1 MKKVLKIGDFLLILA
16 ILICSFVIFFISK
29 NKLKDYNFTGK
40 KYASIQVNGKEIKKV
55 EISKNNE
62 GYKYSVD
69 TEYGHNLLE
78 FTENGVKSIE
88 ASCPDQIDVKQGL
101 ITKPGEI
108 IVCLPNRLVVEIIS
122 ESNNDVNEID
132 VVN

>member
-16 ILICSFVIFFISK
+16 ILICSFGIFFISK
-29 NKLKDYNFTGK
+29 NKLNNEDLTGK
-40 KYASIQVNGKEIKKV
+40 KYASIQVNGKEIKRV
-55 EISKNNE
+55 EINKNNA

-78 FTENGVKSIE
+78 FTEDGVKSIE
-88 ASCPDQIDVKQGL
+88 ASCPDKIDIKQGL
-101 ITKPGEI
+101 ITRPGEI

-122 ESNNDVNEID
+122 DSDNDVNEID

>member
-1 MKKVLKIGDFLLILA
+1 MKKVLKIGDFLLILV
-16 ILICSFVIFFISK
+16 ILICSFGIFFISK
-29 NKLKDYNFTGK
+29 NRLKDDNFIGK
-40 KYASIQVNGKEIKKV
+40 KYASIQVNGKEIKRV
-55 EISKNNE
+55 EISKNND

-78 FTENGVKSIE
+78 FTENGVRSIE